1 MLLPT
6 LKEKK
11 RYIVFNVQANGSV
24 SIKSVQDSI
33 EKAMIDLYGKL
44 GLAKSGLMFL
54 LSNVEN
60 YGILRV
66 NRSTVDMA
74 KSAMAWVETV
84 DNKKVIIKSVKVSG
98 ILNKARK
105 FIGG

>member
-1 MLLPT
+1 MLPT

-11 RYIVFNVQANGSV
+11 RYIVFNVQSNAKIKMKNV
-24 SIKSVQDSI
+24 ENSIKN
-33 EKAMIDLYGKL
+33 AMLELYGEL

-54 LSNVEN
+54 PTDIEN
-60 YGILRV
+60 YGILRT
-66 NRSTVDMA
+66 NIKTVDMA
-74 KSAMAWVETV
+74 KTAMLWVQDV
-84 DNKKVIIKSVKVSG
+84 NNKKVIIKSIKVSG